1 MFKYLLI
8 ALPILMAITIHE
20 YAHGYVAYL
29 LGDPTARN
37 SGRLSLNPLKHL
49 DPLGTLMLF
58 IVHFG
63 WARPV
68 PVDPSYFKNPRK
80 GMLWVGLAG
89 PGANILA
96 AFVLGTIFR
105 LFVILKLD
113 ISEAVLLVLGYGILI
128 NLALAFFNFLP
139 IPPLDGSRILT
150 GLLPRNLAYKYNQM
164 ERYGIFILLG
174 LIILGQ
180 MANLPI
186 IWFLIGPLIV
196 LFGYLLTGVNLILLI
211 SYLERSF

>member
-29 LGDPTARN
+29 LGDPTAKN

-68 PVDPSYFKNPRK
+68 PVDPYYFKNPRK

-89 PGANILA
+89 PAANILM
-96 AFVLGTIFR
+96 AFAIGTIFR
-105 LFVILKLD
+105 LLYIFRIEL
-113 ISEAVLLVLGYGILI
+113 SEPALLVLGYGILI

-150 GLLPRNLAYKYNQM
+150 GLLPGSMAYKYSRM

-174 LIILGQ
+174 LIVLGQ
-180 MANLPI
+180 MTGVSI
-186 IWFLIGPLIV
+186 VWYLIGPPIV
-196 LFGYLLTGVNLILLI
+196 LFGYLFGGINIMN
-211 SYLERSF
+211 F

>member
-1 MFKYLLI
+1 MLKYLLI
-8 ALPILMAITIHE
+8 AFPILLAITIHE

-29 LGDPTARN
+29 LGDPTAKN
-37 SGRLSLNPLKHL
+37 AGRLSINPLKHL

-68 PVDPSYFKNPRK
+68 PVDPYYFRNPRR

-89 PGANILA
+89 PGANILF
-96 AFVLGTIFR
+96 AFGLGTIFR
-105 LFVILKLD
+105 LLFKIG
-113 ISEAVLLVLGYGILI
+113 ISEPVLLILGYGILI

-150 GLLPRNLAYKYNQM
+150 GLLPSSAAYKYGQM

-180 MANLPI
+180 MANFPI
-186 IWFLIGPLIV
+186 LWFLIGPFIL
-196 LFGYLLTGVNLILLI
+196 LSGYLFSGVNIILLI

>member
-105 LFVILKLD
+105 LFVIL
-113 ISEAVLLVLGYGILI
+113 
-128 NLALAFFNFLP
+128 
-139 IPPLDGSRILT
+139 
-150 GLLPRNLAYKYNQM
+150 
-164 ERYGIFILLG
+164 
-174 LIILGQ
+174 
-180 MANLPI
+180 
-186 IWFLIGPLIV
+186 
-196 LFGYLLTGVNLILLI
+196 
-211 SYLERSF
+211 